1 MIPINLSK
9 KVAVITGGSSALGRV
24 MVRTLAK
31 AGANIAICYHRNEE
45 IARRLQGEIEAI
57 GVQRMIAH
65 ADVTD
70 QNSINAMRDAVT
82 STPGAANIIVNN
94 TVIQYKWGS
103 VLEQS
108 PQDYQSQFQSCVLH
122 NVYMAKAFALGNN
135 PYHY

>member
-1 MIPINLSK
+1 MIPINLSN

-94 TVIQYKWGS
+94 TVIQ
-103 VLEQS
+103 
-108 PQDYQSQFQSCVLH
+108 
-122 NVYMAKAFALGNN
+122 
-135 PYHY
+135 